1 MHIIETVHKHR
12 IKEVKEENGMERRRR
27 EWTLARQRT
36 LQLPSAMAEARMD
49 IRLR

>member
-27 EWTLARQRT
+27 RMGWTLARQRA
-36 LQLPSAMAEARMD
+36 L
-49 IRLR
+49 